1 MKKIIQKYKYLFL
14 IIIIFYSSTTKSQQ
28 IIPLSAEKQQ
38 QVDELK
44 EYAEINKNNGDHL
57 HAAFYYNKIAFIYWG
72 NDSPR
77 QAINYFLQSVKENQ
91 QINKLEDIKN
101 IYSNIG
107 VIYTELEDIENAY
120 DYFNKSLKIRRKIGD
135 KTEIAS
141 GLFDVAYILS
151 ILKKADES
159 NNKLEEALKISEQEN
174 NPRLTLSIYGLLA
187 QNHSKLGNT
196 QISQNYLDKYQSY
209 KKHSETEQIKEKF
222 EEKEIKNL
230 AEIKRT
236 QAEKRAKQLELE
248 LAKLQSARAQDSL
261 NITIQSTQDS
271 LDYVE
276 RINKEKQTKI
286 DLLNK
291 DKAIKELTIKEQKAK
306 AKNQKIIIFA
316 GLIGLVLM
324 ILILYVMYKSNKVRK
339 AANIKLAQQNK
350 EIEEKNAELETA
362 SDKIAKQNINITQSI
377 NYAKGIQQAMLP
389 PIEELQSII
398 PESFILF
405 KPRDIVSGDFYWF
418 KEVDSKS
425 SIYKV
430 MNLFK
435 SASKKDDNKDNKK
448 EETDNLDKK
457 FLITAVDCTGH
468 GVPGAFMSM
477 IGYNLLDEIIVKG
490 INRPDLILEELH
502 RGVRLALKQ
511 DTTDNKDGMD
521 MALCSY
527 SKKDNTLEY
536 SGAKNPLVY
545 IKNNEV
551 FQIKGDKNA
560 IGGSQES
567 EIKFA
572 SHKLEITEP
581 TWFYIF
587 SDGFVDQFGGPDGRK
602 FMIKKFRQLLLEIH
616 DRPMEEQKEI
626 LDVTFDG
633 WKGSNFNQ
641 IDDILVIGFKLDKYV
656 EKEKK

>member
-1 MKKIIQKYKYLFL
+1 MKKHIKILYYLFL
-14 IIIIFYSSTTKSQQ
+14 IIFFFFSTPLKSQQ

-38 QVDELK
+38 KVDEFK
-44 EYAEINKNNGDHL
+44 EYAEINKNNGDYL
-57 HAAFYYNKIAFIYWG
+57 HAAFYYNKIAFVYWG

-77 QAINYFLQSVKENQ
+77 QAINYFLQSVVENKKINNFKE
-91 QINKLEDIKN
+91 IKA

-107 VIYTELEDIENAY
+107 VIYTEIEDIENAY
-120 DYFNKSLKIRRKIGD
+120 NYFKESLNIRRQIGD
-135 KTEIAS
+135 KTDIAS
-141 GLFDVAYILS
+141 GLFDVAYILT
-151 ILKKADES
+151 ILNKPEES
-159 NNKLEEALKISEQEN
+159 NEKLDEALKISEKEN

-196 QISQNYLDKYQSY
+196 QISQNYMNKYQSY

-236 QAEKRAKQLELE
+236 QAEKRADKFEFELNE
-248 LAKLQSARAQDSL
+248 LQFLRAQDSL
-261 NITIQSTQDS
+261 NITIKSTQDS
-271 LDYVE
+271 LDFVE
-276 RINKEKQTKI
+276 IISREKQTKI

-306 AKNQKIIIFA
+306 ARNQTIIIFS
-316 GLIGLVLM
+316 GLLGFVLM
-324 ILILYVMYKSNKVRK
+324 ILVLYVMYKSNKAKK
-339 AANIKLAQQNK
+339 AANLKLAQQNK
-350 EIEEKNAELETA
+350 EIEDKNDELLTA
-362 SDKIAKQNINITQSI
+362 SEKIKIQNLNITQSI

-389 PIEELQSII
+389 PIEELKSII

-405 KPRDIVSGDFYWF
+405 KPRDVVSGDFYWF

-425 SIYKV
+425 NIYKV

-435 SASKKDDNKDNKK
+435 SSSKKDNKK
-448 EETDNLDKK
+448 EDGTNHLDKK
-457 FLITAVDCTGH
+457 LLITAVDCTGH

-477 IGYNLLDEIIVKG
+477 IGYNLLDEIIDKG
-490 INRPDLILEELH
+490 INRPDLILEEMH
-502 RGVRLALKQ
+502 RGVQFSLKQ
-511 DTTDNKDGMD
+511 ETTENKDGMD

-527 SKKDNTLEY
+527 SKIDNTLEY

-545 IKNNEV
+545 INNNEV
-551 FQIKGDKNA
+551 FQIKGDKFA
-560 IGGSQES
+560 IGGAQSENIEFS
-567 EIKFA
+567 SHKIEIKG
-572 SHKLEITEP
+572 P

-616 DRPMEEQKEI
+616 QQPMEEQKEI
-626 LDVTFDG
+626 LDITFEG

-641 IDDILVIGFKLDKYV
+641 IDDILVMGFKLDKYI
-656 EKEKK
+656 EEIKK